1 MLEKL
6 QDAGEQPL
14 LMTYKDAWTSNC
26 PWNSIASDL
35 APESFND
42 DRKAGK
48 TTFVGTHEE
57 IAEKYM
63 KLLVKEGIDAI
74 ITNKPDVARK
84 IVDNT

>member
-1 MLEKL
+1 
-6 QDAGEQPL
+6 
-14 LMTYKDAWTSNC
+14 MTYKDAWTSNC

-42 DRKAGK
+42 ERKAGK

-63 KLLVKEGIDAI
+63 KLLDYA
-74 ITNKPDVARK
+74 
-84 IVDNT
+84 